1 MSIFSFVPF
10 REHSDINVCPSRAVY
25 LPNTFVHTLSKQVR
39 CVFENKIRSQGMH
52 LHCIHIVQTY
62 DISLDSPWVEQNQ
75 TSFNVDTK
83 RSRLQNCILLQVK
96 LKCEG
101 MIFT

>member
-62 DISLDSPWVEQNQ
+62 DISLY
-75 TSFNVDTK
+75 
-83 RSRLQNCILLQVK
+83 IYK
-96 LKCEG
+96 LWSENE
-101 MIFT
+101 